1 MFCFEK
7 LCVKSIQIESFSG
20 PYFPVFRQFLDSENF
35 DSESE
40 AYLHCTKNE
49 IFHQG
54 FGYIY

>member
-7 LCVKSIQIESFSG
+7 LCVESVQIESFCG
-20 PYFPVFRQFLDSENF
+20 PYFPIFRQFLGSENF

-49 IFHQG
+49 VFH
-54 FGYIY
+54 